1 MPATM
6 NRNAIK
12 TWLQTVPVFSELSAT
27 EIDHLSA
34 AARSVS
40 ARKHARLFEEG
51 SIADCCFV
59 MTAGEAR
66 VVLSAGGDAEI
77 VLGTIKPGGLV
88 GEVALLDGSTRSAAV
103 VATRDSHFLRIP
115 AAAFDELRLNPRFE
129 KKIVSHVIGTLR
141 EANDQVRGI
150 STVSTM
156 ARVAWCLARLAR
168 QEGKRDGTAVVIPR
182 RKHQE
187 LADMVGCTRETV
199 SRKLETLKR
208 KRCVLWDKQVMRLD
222 LEGLQRFVRS
232 EVWPQP

>member
-1 MPATM
+1 
-6 NRNAIK
+6 
-12 TWLQTVPVFSELSAT
+12 
-27 EIDHLSA
+27 
-34 AARSVS
+34 
-40 ARKHARLFEEG
+40 
-51 SIADCCFV
+51 
-59 MTAGEAR
+59 
-66 VVLSAGGDAEI
+66 
-77 VLGTIKPGGLV
+77 
-88 GEVALLDGSTRSAAV
+88 
-103 VATRDSHFLRIP
+103 
-115 AAAFDELRLNPRFE
+115 
-129 KKIVSHVIGTLR
+129 
-141 EANDQVRGI
+141 
-150 STVSTM
+150 M